1 MKNTTVR
8 ALCLALALLFPILSM
23 ANDVPQLTATYA
35 TSNVSKGME
44 NTDMIF
50 SFTLFNGGGGSVTV
64 QKIVLSDPA
73 TADSAFGKF
82 EGGAIP
88 AGGNLK
94 RSASVTVP
102 NKIADSWKTGG
113 QPALFV
119 YTKTDEG
126 NLART
131 RIDAVRGAQ

>member
-1 MKNTTVR
+1 MKNAAIRVLGV
-8 ALCLALALLFPILSM
+8 ALVLASPIPSL
-23 ANDVPQLTATYA
+23 ANDVPELTATYA
-35 TSNVSKGME
+35 TSNVTKGME

-50 SFTLFNGGGGSVTV
+50 SFTLFNGGGGSVTI
-64 QKIVLSDPA
+64 QKIALADPA
-73 TADSAFGKF
+73 TADSPFGTF
-82 EGGAIP
+82 NGAAIP

-94 RSASVTVP
+94 RSSSVTVP

-119 YTKTDEG
+119 YTKTDQG
-126 NLART
+126 NVART

>member
-1 MKNTTVR
+1 MKRTHARFLGLVLVLT
-8 ALCLALALLFPILSM
+8 FPILSV

-44 NTDMIF
+44 NTDMTF
-50 SFTLFNGGGGSVTV
+50 SFTLFNGNGGAVSVKKV
-64 QKIVLSDPA
+64 VLADPA
-73 TADSAFGKF
+73 TVDSAFGTF
-82 EGGAIP
+82 DGGAIP

-94 RSASVTVP
+94 RSDSVTVP

-113 QPALFV
+113 QPALFI
-119 YTKTDEG
+119 YTRTDEG

>member
-8 ALCLALALLFPILSM
+8 ALCLALALSFPILSM

-44 NTDMIF
+44 NTDMTF
-50 SFTLFNGGGGSVTV
+50 SFTLFNGGGGAISIK
-64 QKIVLSDPA
+64 KIVLADPA
-73 TADSAFGKF
+73 TVDSAFGTF
-82 EGGAIP
+82 DGGAIP
-88 AGGNLK
+88 AGGNMK
-94 RSASVTVP
+94 RSDSITIP
-102 NKIADSWKTGG
+102 NKIADSWKSGG
-113 QPALFV
+113 QPALFI
-119 YTKTDEG
+119 YTRTDEG

>member
-1 MKNTTVR
+1 MKRTTARVLGLAMILAFP
-8 ALCLALALLFPILSM
+8 ALSV
-23 ANDVPQLTATYA
+23 ANDVPELTATYA
-35 TSNVSKGME
+35 VSNVSKGME

-64 QKIVLSDPA
+64 QKIVLADPA

-82 EGGAIP
+82 DGGAIP

-94 RSASVTVP
+94 RSASVTIP

-119 YTKTDEG
+119 YTKTDQG
-126 NLART
+126 NVART

>member
-1 MKNTTVR
+1 MKSAAIH
-8 ALCLALALLFPILSM
+8 ALGVALVLAFPILSL
-23 ANDVPQLTATYA
+23 ANDVPELTASYA

-50 SFTLFNGGGGSVTV
+50 SFTLFNGGGGSVTI
-64 QKIVLSDPA
+64 QKIVLADPA
-73 TADSAFGKF
+73 TADSPFGKF
-82 EGGAIP
+82 DGGAIP

-94 RSASVTVP
+94 RSASVTIP
-102 NKIADSWKTGG
+102 NKIADSWKSGG

-119 YTKTDEG
+119 TTKTDQG
-126 NLART
+126 NVART

>member
-1 MKNTTVR
+1 MKSATARVLGI
-8 ALCLALALLFPILSM
+8 AMILAFPALSM

-35 TSNVSKGME
+35 ISDASKGME

-50 SFTLFNGGGGSVTV
+50 SFTLFNGQGGSVTV
-64 QKIVLSDPA
+64 QKIVLADPA

-82 EGGAIP
+82 DGGAIP

-94 RSASVTVP
+94 RSASVTIP

-126 NLART
+126 NVART

>member
-1 MKNTTVR
+1 MKRTTAR
-8 ALCLALALLFPILSM
+8 FLGFALALAFPILS
-23 ANDVPQLTATYA
+23 AGSDVPELTATYSA
-35 TSNVSKGME
+35 SNLSRGIE
-44 NTDMIF
+44 TTDMTF

-64 QKIVLSDPA
+64 QKIVLADPA
-73 TADSAFGKF
+73 TADRGYATF

-94 RSASVTVP
+94 RSDSVTVP

-119 YTKTDEG
+119 YSKTDQG
-126 NLART
+126 NVART